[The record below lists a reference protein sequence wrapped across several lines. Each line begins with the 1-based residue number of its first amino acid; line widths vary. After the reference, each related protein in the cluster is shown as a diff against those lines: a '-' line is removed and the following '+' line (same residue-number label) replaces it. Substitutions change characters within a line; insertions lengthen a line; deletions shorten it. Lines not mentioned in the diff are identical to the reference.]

1 MRPSSS
7 SREIASARISRSESS
22 ENALGIVVASFGR
35 TLAGAHRGRQPQI
48 GANPPL
54 GRNRPFFAFG
64 PVTFRRPCVLW
75 RATPPPCPPTHDKS
89 RRPQFWPPP
98 PPPRPQRSSED
109 GHGGCVAL
117 HNTHGRRNV

>member
-35 TLAGAHRGRQPQI
+35 TLAGAHCGRQPQI

-75 RATPPPCPPTHDKS
+75 RSTHPPCPSSHDQSQRAAFLPSSPDRKS
-89 RRPQFWPPP
+89 TRLN
-98 PPPRPQRSSED
+98 SS
-109 GHGGCVAL
+109 HRCISYAVFCL
-117 HNTHGRRNV
+117 KKQKN